1 MGGVGRA
8 KAFRRNRFTAY
19 RIGEKSGDADRRTVR
34 PWSYRDRRGGRVT
47 IDQEV
52 DRDVDADVDAEP
64 ERDLAAGR
72 EREWRI
78 GTWII
83 AVALVAWFLVAWLA
97 LGRVAWDALGE
108 SIVSGMLILLGVT
121 IIGVV
126 RSGRPR

>member
-1 MGGVGRA
+1 
-8 KAFRRNRFTAY
+8 
-19 RIGEKSGDADRRTVR
+19 
-34 PWSYRDRRGGRVT
+34 VT

-52 DRDVDADVDAEP
+52 GRDVDAEP

-72 EREWRI
+72 ERAWRI

-108 SIVSGMLILLGVT
+108 SVVSGMLILLGVT
-121 IIGVV
+121 IVGVV
-126 RSGRPR
+126 RSSRPR